1 MVERF
6 QFLFVLMF
14 IEGQPV
20 LCILLHDPKKG
31 CGIQCVRKPV
41 VPYIIV
47 SRTSYLFRRSRQFR
61 SIIYQHL
68 RKHKHVV
75 KLLQFQWERIVLP
88 SLSYTVITT
97 HVYTDNT
104 VRIFCPMILYVSDDK
119 NDVYGVFISTQ
130 SIPQH
135 CNINVL
141 TLQVL

>member
-88 SLSYTVITT
+88 SLSYTVINLSLNYILGCILFT
-97 HVYTDNT
+97 YLDMNELK
-104 VRIFCPMILYVSDDK
+104 ILY
-119 NDVYGVFISTQ
+119 IL
-130 SIPQH
+130 
-135 CNINVL
+135 INRRFFRINRRVRSY
-141 TLQVL
+141 V